1 MTALAKD
8 RDTRKKPGQLG
19 EGPMAAA
26 ALVYGGAILCFNSGG
41 YLIKGSDAAGLIMA
55 GISSARVDNSAGA
68 NGALKAVFERDGLHL
83 MTLGTAI
90 TQANLGDPVYVVDD
104 QTVDLAANVTHLI
117 LAGII
122 AEMVTTT
129 LAYIDIKPAIELTD
143 VFNQV
148 PTDIA
153 DPGNT
158 GAIPVT
164 RSGCCAITTAGAET
178 RTLAVPAKTGIKLAI
193 SMDVNGGDCVI
204 AAATAINQ
212 TGNNRITLNDA
223 GDTILLESVQKAGI
237 IIWRIS
243 ANDGATLATV

>member
-19 EGPMAAA
+19 VCPMAQA
-26 ALVYGGAILCFNSGG
+26 ALIYGGAIACINAAG
-41 YLIKGSDAAGLIMA
+41 YLIKGSDASGLIMA
-55 GISSARVDNSAGA
+55 GISTGRFDNVAGA
-68 NGALKAVFERDGLHL
+68 NGDKSGVFERDGLHL
-83 MTLGTAI
+83 MNLGTPIA
-90 TQANLGDPVYVVDD
+90 QANVGDPVYVVDD
-104 QTVDLAANVTHLI
+104 QTVDLAANVSHLI

-129 LAYIDIKPAIELTD
+129 LAYIDITPAIELTD

-148 PTDIA
+148 PVDIA
-153 DPGNT
+153 DPGDA

-164 RSGCCAITTAGAET
+164 RSGCCAITTAAAET

-193 SMDVNGGDCVI
+193 SMDVDGGDCVI

-223 GDTILLESVQKAGI
+223 GDTILLESVKKAGL

>member
-19 EGPMAAA
+19 MCPIAAA
-26 ALVYGGAILCFNSGG
+26 ALIYGGAIVCVNAGG
-41 YLIKGSDAAGLIMA
+41 YLIKGSDAAGLILA
-55 GISSARVDNSAGA
+55 GISTGRFDNSAGA
-68 NGALKAVFERDGLHL
+68 NGDLNGVFERDGLH
-83 MTLGTAI
+83 MMNLGTAI
-90 TQANLGDPVYVVDD
+90 TQANVGDPVYLVDD

-117 LAGII
+117 LAGVI

-129 LAYIDIKPAIELTD
+129 LAYIDIAPAIELSD
-143 VFNQV
+143 VFTQV
-148 PTDIA
+148 PVDVA
-153 DPGNT
+153 DPGNA

-164 RSGCCAITTAGAET
+164 RSGCCAVTTAGAET

-193 SMDVNGGDCVI
+193 SMDVDGGDCVI
-204 AAATAINQ
+204 ATATAINQ

-223 GDTILLESVQKAGI
+223 GDTILLESVKKAGI

-243 ANDGATLATV
+243 ANDGCTLATV